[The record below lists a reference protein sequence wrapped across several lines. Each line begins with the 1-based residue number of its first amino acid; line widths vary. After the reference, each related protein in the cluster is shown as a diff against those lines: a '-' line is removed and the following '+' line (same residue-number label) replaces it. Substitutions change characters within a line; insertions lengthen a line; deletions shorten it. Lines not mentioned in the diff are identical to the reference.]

1 MTSLEIRVQPWVDT
15 SGSLDTDT
23 WATCNVESRVE
34 FVLDGRT
41 VSDLCGI
48 NAIPEQVTLFDVKD
62 RELATDVLM
71 GQRPLPDWFPT
82 AGRIPLL
89 VCPCGDPTEGKLTV
103 RLSFDNDTV
112 IWDQWAWESDYYPV
126 EWLPDLPECRFRLD
140 EYAAA
145 IDEAGRLAVAVRGKA
160 SSIIHV
166 KKQGD
171 GIMRWIEKHVRGELA
186 CQLDWLDI
194 EVVQPG
200 VDNRGAELNLLLAE
214 VESIRHELAESTP
227 GRRYMPSREQ
237 SQRLSEAAGRI
248 LGSTEVFRLPAQTH
262 DAVEWLRDRFSAE
275 K

>member
-34 FVLDGRT
+34 FVVGGRT

-48 NAIPEQVTLFDVKD
+48 NAIPEPVTLFDVKD

-71 GQRPLPDWFPT
+71 GRRPLPDWFPH

-126 EWLPDLPECRFRLD
+126 EWLPDLPECQFRTD
-140 EYAAA
+140 AYAAT
-145 IDEAGRLAVAVRGKA
+145 IDEAGSLSTMIRGKA
-160 SSIIHV
+160 SSVIQVRKHV
-166 KKQGD
+166 D
-171 GIMRWIEKHVRGELA
+171 GILRWIEKNVRGELA

-194 EVVQPG
+194 EVAQPE
-200 VDNRGAELNLLLAE
+200 VDNRSAELSLLVSE
-214 VESIRHELAESTP
+214 VESIRDALAESTR
-227 GRRYMPSREQ
+227 GRRYVPSREQ
-237 SQRLSEAAGRI
+237 SQRVRAAAGRI

-262 DAVEWLRDRFSAE
+262 DAVEWLRDRFSTD